1 MRHLSTSQPEWLREV
16 FDLRTRKGLD
26 PRGRILVEG
35 LRLIGAARAA
45 ALPFESIVYAPEF
58 FAGEPCKQLLEALQR
73 DGVRSAC
80 LPTREFSAL
89 SYKAEGLV
97 GVVRF
102 APPAIA
108 EVMQSSLVLVLD
120 GLSDPGNI
128 GAVLRTANA
137 WGPAGVVVVN
147 GRDKLFHSKCLR
159 ASMGAVFHTPTCA
172 VERQVAIAQVGVR
185 PVIALAPDGDAR
197 LDALPDHAI
206 VVFGNERYGVH
217 PAWHDATTARVAIPM
232 RGIVDSLNVAT
243 SAAIVL
249 WEAFAG
255 KKFARGS

>member
-1 MRHLSTSQPEWLREV
+1 MRRPLPMQPAWLHEV
-16 FDLRTRKGLD
+16 FELRARKSPD
-26 PRGRILVEG
+26 PQHRILVEG
-35 LRLIGAARAA
+35 LRLVGAARAA
-45 ALPFESIVYAPEF
+45 KLPFEGVVYAPEF
-58 FAGEPCKQLLEALQR
+58 FAGEPCKQLLAALQR

-80 LPTREFSAL
+80 LATRDFSAL

-97 GVVRF
+97 GVVRY
-102 APPAIA
+102 ALPPIA
-108 EVMQSSLVLVLD
+108 EVMQSERVLVLD

-137 WGPAGVVVVN
+137 WGPAGVVVV
-147 GRDKLFHSKCLR
+147 GSRDKLCHPKCLR

-172 VERQVAIAQVGVR
+172 VERSIAIAHLDQR

-197 LDALPDHAI
+197 LDALPRDAI
-206 VVFGNERYGVH
+206 VIFGNERHGVH
-217 PAWHDATTARVAIPM
+217 PAWHDVTTARVAIPM
-232 RGIVDSLNVAT
+232 RGVVDSLNVAT
-243 SAAIVL
+243 TAAIVL